1 MFISFPLSFS
11 SSISLE
17 LHVDSASK
25 NERRSITSA
34 IDVPHASS
42 LPMIC
47 NVMLSNS
54 GLFIDD
60 DLPELYSCLIPNSS
74 GFTSAS
80 LHMVPPYRDLVS
92 ERLCGFERAS
102 GFRRVSRSR
111 TLLNFASP
119 SLLSKSIVAD
129 AKNDIGLLINYSVAK
144 PAQHSFSFLLFLSI
158 SFRLFV
164 PDPNLQQPC
173 SPELP
178 QRYAIALVF

>member
-1 MFISFPLSFS
+1 
-11 SSISLE
+11 
-17 LHVDSASK
+17 
-25 NERRSITSA
+25 
-34 IDVPHASS
+34 
-42 LPMIC
+42 
-47 NVMLSNS
+47 MLSNS

-102 GFRRVSRSR
+102 AFRRVSRSR

-144 PAQHSFSFLLFLSI
+144 PAQHSFSFLLLLSI
-158 SFRLFV
+158 SFRLFFTRSRPSTTLFAGATSTLRNRV
-164 PDPNLQQPC
+164 SVLNSIGLL
-173 SPELP
+173 SKS
-178 QRYAIALVF
+178 